1 MPCSKNNNNTHHTR
15 HTHAHI
21 LTAGSLALISGAL
34 YFRQRFSWLCSWLY
48 WLVLPRPSCLSR
60 RRRRTLLLLRPL
72 SFSLAL
78 SMRLLSQPV
87 HCHMFA
93 LLSPVRSV
101 SPVTTLTV
109 ILTITM
115 RAITAAKPLTY
126 KVTMLLA
133 APTSPWGQVNTTA
146 VHSIPPCHAMQRGR
160 KRERD
165 KQFSQVF
172 P

>member
-1 MPCSKNNNNTHHTR
+1 MKNMIMSFMRMPCSKNNNNTHHTR
-15 HTHAHI
+15 HAHTLTHTHI
-21 LTAGSLALISGAL
+21 LTAASLALISGAL

-60 RRRRTLLLLRPL
+60 RRKRRTLLLLPFAAPSL
-72 SFSLAL
+72 SRAL
-78 SMRLLSQPV
+78 SMSLLSQPV
-87 HCHMFA
+87 RCHMFA

-115 RAITAAKPLTY
+115 RAITAAKQLTY

-133 APTSPWGQVNTTA
+133 APTSP
-146 VHSIPPCHAMQRGR
+146 
-160 KRERD
+160 
-165 KQFSQVF
+165 
-172 P
+172 